1 MGERS
6 CGLCQRTLLTGEKA
20 YEYLDR
26 SGGKQLVCELCM
38 DRADSLGWPRLRDQ
52 YKAGEFDR
60 PEPSQEAGDALTQ
73 PHTPPEESGLPADD
87 VAGSQTGPDTWDP
100 AGPGAQS
107 SELPESEVQRIERA
121 VAVFNESAHRQMVVG
136 MVRTLGFPWAC
147 ASVSPDAEDIALVV
161 CWEPCWYLFRVEVE
175 QRSVTLSEKGF
186 KLAEL
191 DISLP
196 DWNLS
201 YTADGRFE
209 RLSPGPP
216 SRVNSVS

>member
-20 YEYLDR
+20 QEYLDR
-26 SGGKQLVCELCM
+26 SGARQLVCELCM
-38 DRADSLGWPRLRDQ
+38 DRADREGWPRLLDQ
-52 YKAGEFDR
+52 GKSSEIDRSKPSDDVGDTPTQAHTVEAERGDDELDAGPQRWDT
-60 PEPSQEAGDALTQ
+60 TQ
-73 PHTPPEESGLPADD
+73 PASEAPELA
-87 VAGSQTGPDTWDP
+87 
-100 AGPGAQS
+100 
-107 SELPESEVQRIERA
+107 ESEVQRIERA

-147 ASVSPDAEDIALVV
+147 AAPSTDTDEITLVV

-175 QRSVTLSEKGF
+175 QRNVTLSDKGHR
-186 KLAEL
+186 LAEL
-191 DISLP
+191 EIALP

-201 YTADGRFE
+201 YTTDGRFE
-209 RLSPGPP
+209 RVSPGPP

>member
-20 YEYLDR
+20 QEYMDR
-26 SGGKQLVCELCM
+26 SGARQLVCELCM
-38 DRADSLGWPRLRDQ
+38 DRADREGWPRVLDQ
-52 YKAGEFDR
+52 GKSTEADR
-60 PEPSQEAGDALTQ
+60 SKPSHGVDDTSTEAHTVGAERSDDEIETGQDRWDTTQ
-73 PHTPPEESGLPADD
+73 PGPE
-87 VAGSQTGPDTWDP
+87 
-100 AGPGAQS
+100 S
-107 SELPESEVQRIERA
+107 SELAESEVQRIERA

-147 ASVSPDAEDIALVV
+147 AAASTDTDDIALVV

-175 QRSVTLSEKGF
+175 QRSVTLSEKGHR
-186 KLAEL
+186 LAEL
-191 DISLP
+191 AIALP

-201 YTADGRFE
+201 YTTDGRFE